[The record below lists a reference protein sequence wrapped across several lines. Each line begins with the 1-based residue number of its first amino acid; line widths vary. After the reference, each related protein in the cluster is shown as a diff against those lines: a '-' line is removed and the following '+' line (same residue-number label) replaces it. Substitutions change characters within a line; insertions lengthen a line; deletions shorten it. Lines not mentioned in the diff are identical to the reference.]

1 MGDTYPRTEGCF
13 RRLIDLRREPDGAV
27 VGWLEDDFHHFGLT
41 LEHNGERV
49 TGVKVAS
56 VRVPF
61 TTCPAAA
68 INLLGI
74 IGNFLS
80 ERSTDVGAMIPMREQ
95 CTHMFDLAGLAMAHA
110 ATGRSNRRY
119 EAIIPDRD
127 IIAWESGRRRLLGQG
142 QAWLLRDGEEVL
154 RWAINERTITGPDN
168 WAGQSMVESFRAKT
182 EALPL
187 EKAEAATVLRR
198 AVMVA
203 GGRTLDPDLI
213 ATARERG
220 PDGACYTFLER
231 NRDAGLRVFG
241 STMNYEKG
249 SAGMLCHLA
258 ERP

>member
-1 MGDTYPRTEGCF
+1 MGDIFPRTGGCF
-13 RRLIDLRREPDGAV
+13 RRLIDLRREADGAV
-27 VGWLEDDFHHFGLT
+27 VGWLEDDFHHFGIT
-41 LEHNGERV
+41 LEHDGERV
-49 TGVKVAS
+49 TNVKVAS

-61 TTCPAAA
+61 TTCPTAAG
-68 INLLGI
+68 NLDGM
-74 IGNFLS
+74 IGNPLS
-80 ERSTDVGAMIPMREQ
+80 ARSTDVGAMIPMREQ

-110 ATGRSNRRY
+110 ATGRSHRRY

-127 IIAWESGRRRLLGQG
+127 IIAREPGRRRLLGQG

-154 RWAINERTITGPDN
+154 RWTIDQRTITGPDE
-168 WAGQSMVESFRAKT
+168 WAGQSMVANFRAKT

-220 PDGACYTFLER
+220 PDGACFTFLEQ
-231 NRDAGLRVFG
+231 NRDAGLRMFG
-241 STMNYEKG
+241 SSRNYENG